1 MLQIFGSIGWLLGF
15 ILWGAFYVFKNFGIA
30 IIVFTIIVKAALFPF
45 NLKQQKSMAGS
56 ARMAKKQ
63 QELREKYGNNRQK
76 LQEEMNKLYEKE
88 GVKPMGGCLTT
99 LIPMIILLGIFY
111 AVAYPLTNTLHLN
124 SESVNNALEF
134 AKAIPGY
141 THVTGNATY
150 QEVSLLKIFPQ
161 IQNTEYIQ
169 SIFSAAEIQ
178 SISEFANG
186 FTLFG
191 VVDLLTIPSNVGV
204 HLGFLNWSWYLLF
217 PVFCFVSNVGSSLI
231 MQKINSRNQAMQQQ
245 GCMKAVIYLLP
256 LFSAYIAYNVPAAMA
271 FYWIMSA
278 LLSLVQS
285 VITGKMFSPAHITAN
300 DEARHA
306 ALMFENEAKV
316 PYVYAPKRPAAENAN
331 NKAANTQKSTPKKKK
346 KK

>member
-1 MLQIFGSIGWLLGF
+1 MQIFGYIGWLLGF
-15 ILWGAFYVFKNFGIA
+15 ILWGAFYIFKNFGIA

-45 NLKQQKSMAGS
+45 TLKQQKSMAGS

-124 SESVNNALEF
+124 GDNVQKALEF
-134 AKAIPGY
+134 ANTIPGY

-161 IQNTEYIQ
+161 IQNTEFIQ
-169 SIFSAAEIQ
+169 SIFSGSEIQ

-204 HLGFLNWSWYLLF
+204 FGGFLNWSWYLLF

-231 MQKINSRNQAMQQQ
+231 MQKINSKNQAMQQQ
-245 GCMKAVIYLLP
+245 GCMKAMIYLLP
-256 LFSAYIAYNVPAAMA
+256 LFSAYIAYNVPAAMS

-285 VITGKMFSPAHITAN
+285 IITGKMFSPAHITAN
-300 DEARHA
+300 SEARHA

-316 PYVYAPKRPAAENAN
+316 PYVYTPRKPAVENTN
-331 NKAANTQKSTPKKKK
+331 NKNNGSAKKKK